1 MLRTLALVLLLA
13 NALLLAA
20 LTGVFD
26 GAAPKG
32 EREPERLQRQHQPGL
47 VRILGP
53 QAASAALAAASAQ
66 AAAASSAQALACL
79 EAGPF
84 SATDADAAERTLREA
99 GLTSGAWQVQRQDD
113 PGAFMIY
120 MGRYADREMLQR
132 KLAELKRLKI
142 DGEDLRGAP
151 ELQPGI
157 SLGRFDDQA
166 SANAAMAQMAQ
177 RGLRTARVITLRQA
191 QSQTVLRVPAAD
203 ATLRARLA
211 GLQLP
216 SGPGFLPCAAAA
228 AATPA
233 SGASQPAGTAS
244 APASAAASAPR
255 PVAPPAL
262 PALPASAPAAA
273 RTTAS
278 TNPAQAP
285 TAAARPAP
293 ATAPTVP
300 AAAGAATRAAVARA
314 ASAAA
319 AEAALSASR

>member
-84 SATDADAAERTLREA
+84 SATDAEAAERTLREA

-244 APASAAASAPR
+244 APASATASAPQ
-255 PVAPPAL
+255 PVAPS
-262 PALPASAPAAA
+262 ALPASAPAAA

>member
-84 SATDADAAERTLREA
+84 SATDAEAAERTLREA
-99 GLTSGAWQVQRQDD
+99 GLTAGAWQVQRQDD

-244 APASAAASAPR
+244 APASATASAPQ
-255 PVAPPAL
+255 PVAPS
-262 PALPASAPAAA
+262 ALPASAPAAA